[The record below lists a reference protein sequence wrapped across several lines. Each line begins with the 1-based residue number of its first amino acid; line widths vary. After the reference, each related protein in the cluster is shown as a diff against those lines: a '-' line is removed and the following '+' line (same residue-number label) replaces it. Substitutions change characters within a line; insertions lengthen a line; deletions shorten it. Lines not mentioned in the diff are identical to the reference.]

1 MLKLKIARGLKGLR
15 PCGTA
20 RWTILLTLPT
30 QMRRG
35 RRSPQS
41 MPTVRSLTSTRLREF
56 EVFWKRQTSATF
68 ASTRLQFRGSIQAKV
83 TIFLG
88 WTSGTMS
95 GVSIRKKVNGLLDRI
110 WFLSTQK
117 PGCYQSP
124 WKLPSV
130 WACVGYSWLA
140 LLGCNAPTG
149 SVINRPSLFFK
160 SFWNKE
166 LFSS

>member
-20 RWTILLTLPT
+20 RWTIPWTLPT

-41 MPTVRSLTSTRLREF
+41 MPTVRSLTSRRLREF

-68 ASTRLQFRGSIQAKV
+68 ASTRLQFHGSIQANV

-88 WTSGTMS
+88 WTSGTIS
-95 GVSIRKKVNGLLDRI
+95 GVNIRKKVNGLLDWI
-110 WFLSTQK
+110 WFLSSQK

-124 WKLPSV
+124 WKLSSV
-130 WACVGYSWLA
+130 WT
-140 LLGCNAPTG
+140 LLGHKKPSRLWRFCPHPTP
-149 SVINRPSLFFK
+149 PSPSEVVK
-160 SFWNKE
+160 AY
-166 LFSS
+166 